1 MSEEKTPAK
10 PESPATAPAAPKKPA
25 APAFKEFG
33 KPELLAFIKDSLPEA
48 VVSAHSYL
56 GQDFIMTASDQLIPL
71 AELLKSEPSLQYTLL
86 EDLTAL
92 DYPDREKRFEL
103 VYIFFSVALQER
115 LIVKMPVADGQ
126 AAPSLAELWN
136 SANWAEREVFDM
148 FGITF
153 EGHPDL
159 KRILMPDGW
168 KGYPL
173 RKDYPI
179 EKQDEEWV
187 AQNMVLRAPQSML
200 VVPSNKEIEHMRKS

>member
-1 MSEEKTPAK
+1 MAEEKPPAK
-10 PESPATAPAAPKKPA
+10 PEGAAPAAPKKPA
-25 APAFKEFG
+25 APTIQDFG
-33 KPELLAFIKDSLPEA
+33 NPELSAFIKSSLPDA
-48 VVSAHSYL
+48 VISAHAYL
-56 GQDFIMTASDQLIPL
+56 GQNFLLTAPGHLISL

-92 DYPDREKRFEL
+92 DYPQREKRFDL
-103 VYIFFSVALQER
+103 VYIFYSIALQDR
-115 LIVKMPVADGQ
+115 LIVKMQLADGET
-126 AAPSLAELWN
+126 APSLTGLWS
-136 SANWAEREVFDM
+136 SADWAEREVFDM

-159 KRILMPDGW
+159 RRILLPDGW

-200 VVPSNKEIEHMRKS
+200 EVPSNKEIEHMRKA